1 MLNASDNLVQ
11 LLCPVPRSS
20 GAASSFPAFRR
31 CFSGHGRFSLPI
43 HLPPV
48 LLPPQFPGWPGPP
61 PTAIFLVFF
70 LWSSLFLARLLVLRS
85 VTTYQSSSI
94 DRSEAE
100 GRRDEGHWFAG
111 NWPGE
116 EDVVLEGEVLLSL
129 STKVTDEDT
138 ILAQQGEDG
147 EDLTLSAMED
157 LAPLERPEEDE
168 TTEFPFEDEHSQVD
182 SPAAPPASAIVTVEE
197 KCSESEEKHHEE
209 GKRSFSKE
217 DDHDDEEIIVPAE
230 HDAQLVG
237 KDEEGGPA
245 VYESSTVGSASNSSG
260 EWKSSANL
268 GDSET
273 DHLFSSSSRR
283 HSSKWESYA
292 LFRRY
297 DEEMT
302 FFDQLSAQML
312 SNADSLRMVRT
323 QPTSMS
329 ERTAHKITA
338 REKKLGSFRV
348 AHRELEA
355 AYVVQICLTW
365 EALSWNYKLFRQA
378 IAGEQ
383 GGASGFSAR
392 TAQQFQQFQ
401 VLLQRF
407 IENEPYEDG
416 RRPEVYARRR
426 IAAPKLLQVPE
437 LHDWDDRNGEE
448 EDSRVSATEF
458 LAILE
463 ECISTFM
470 EFLKVDR
477 GSRWS
482 FLRALLRRRPSSGGA
497 ALLLHVLRKV
507 NEKKRRRLK
516 DLLRRGSCPVGRRR
530 RRQRRREEVM
540 EVLMGLVDMM
550 IVSRVLRMRNVS
562 EDQLRWCQEKMSK
575 VKVCDGQMQRDS
587 SPLFFPVN

>member
-61 PTAIFLVFF
+61 PPP
-70 LWSSLFLARLLVLRS
+70 SSYRYLLPSELGFVIYRLIS
-85 VTTYQSSSI
+85 E
-94 DRSEAE
+94 EAE

-168 TTEFPFEDEHSQVD
+168 TTEFPFEDEHSRLTRRRRRPPPPS
-182 SPAAPPASAIVTVEE
+182 SPSKV
-197 KCSESEEKHHEE
+197 SWKHHEE

-355 AYVVQICLTW
+355 AYTFKGHPSKRTSSDYEASAVDLINLSLSQIKRNAW
-365 EALSWNYKLFRQA
+365 HFR
-378 IAGEQ
+378 E
-383 GGASGFSAR
+383 
-392 TAQQFQQFQ
+392 
-401 VLLQRF
+401 
-407 IENEPYEDG
+407 
-416 RRPEVYARRR
+416 
-426 IAAPKLLQVPE
+426 
-437 LHDWDDRNGEE
+437 
-448 EDSRVSATEF
+448 SRKTVS
-458 LAILE
+458 
-463 ECISTFM
+463 
-470 EFLKVDR
+470 
-477 GSRWS
+477 
-482 FLRALLRRRPSSGGA
+482 
-497 ALLLHVLRKV
+497 
-507 NEKKRRRLK
+507 
-516 DLLRRGSCPVGRRR
+516 SC
-530 RRQRRREEVM
+530 
-540 EVLMGLVDMM
+540 
-550 IVSRVLRMRNVS
+550 
-562 EDQLRWCQEKMSK
+562 
-575 VKVCDGQMQRDS
+575 
-587 SPLFFPVN
+587 